1 MALLAAATLQ
11 VHPTPWAWKAHP
23 EVWLLV
29 AGLVL
34 LWFYA
39 TRVVGP
45 KAVPAGQPIVTAS
58 QTRWYFGAVGV
69 LWVAA
74 DWPLHDLAENYLY
87 TAHMVQH
94 LLLTF
99 VMAPMFLLATPPW
112 LARLVIGNGRI
123 YGGLKRLARPLVAG
137 IIYNVVFAFA
147 HWPTIVN
154 DSVGSGSFHFAA
166 HIVLVTSALLMWMCV
181 CGPFEEM
188 RIALPAQCI
197 YLFLMSVLPTIPGG
211 WLVFADGVVY
221 KSYVHP
227 WPSLWGLS
235 PTDDQQF
242 AGFFMKVIGGL
253 YLWTII
259 FVLFFRWNNREEAAA
274 EVARRERS
282 VKRVAAA
289 RAREATLAG
298 SGARTAGGPTPAA
311 DPHAVLTFDAVRDA
325 FDRSEAP
332 AEPRKA

>member
-1 MALLAAATLQ
+1 MPLVAAAGLQ
-11 VHPTPWAWKAHP
+11 ARPTPWAWQPHP

-45 KAVPAGQPIVTAS
+45 KAVPAGQPIVTRS

-99 VMAPMFLLATPPW
+99 VMAPMFLLATPTW
-112 LARLVIGNGRI
+112 LARLVIGDGRL
-123 YGGLKRLARPLVAG
+123 YGALKRLARPLLAG
-137 IIYNVVFAFA
+137 VLYNVVFAFA

-154 DSVGSGSFHFAA
+154 DSVSSGSFHFAA
-166 HIVLVTSALLMWMCV
+166 HLVLVTSALLMWMCV

-227 WPSLWGLS
+227 WHSLWGLT

-259 FVLFFRWNNREEAAA
+259 FVLFFRWNNREEAKAD
-274 EVARRERS
+274 VGRRERDLE
-282 VKRVAAA
+282 RVAAA
-289 RAREATLAG
+289 RARKAATSG
-298 SGARTAGGPTPAA
+298 SAA
-311 DPHAVLTFDAVRDA
+311 DAAGQEAASPHPETVLTYDAVRDA

-332 AEPRKA
+332 TEHVDR